1 VTAAPPESGPLS
13 GVRVVDLSRL
23 LPGAFA
29 TQMLAELGAEV
40 LKVEDPAGGDP
51 MRHLP
56 PLLDGRGIYDL
67 LLNRG
72 KKSVALDLK
81 NQADAGHLDRLV
93 ATADVVVESF
103 RPRTARRLG
112 VSAGQLRAR
121 YPRLVHCSI
130 TGYGQTGPYAERPGH
145 DLNYVALSGL
155 LSADRP
161 NPTELPRMFIADV
174 GGGAMT
180 SVIGILA
187 ALFGR
192 TRHGDGASLDIS
204 MHDAMLYW
212 VMLPAARDLVDGG
225 AQAEGDLP
233 TFGAH
238 ASYNVYRTSD
248 GLLVALGALERK
260 FWVAFCAGIGRPDL
274 AARHASDAEDQK
286 ALTGEMRALFAT
298 RTRDEWLSLMATH
311 DVCLTPVNSPG
322 EALRDPHAVSR
333 GVVQAASGMRVVRPP
348 FLTRVPSLSPS
359 PALGEH
365 TREVVDGLA
374 AARGSS

>member
-1 VTAAPPESGPLS
+1 MPAAPPESGPLA
-13 GVRVVDLSRL
+13 GIRVVDLSRL

-56 PLLDGRGIYDL
+56 PVLDGRGIYDL

-81 NQADAGHLDRLV
+81 EPADAEVLDRLV
-93 ATADVVVESF
+93 STADVVVESF

-112 VSAGQLRAR
+112 VDAAQLRAK

-130 TGYGQTGPYAERPGH
+130 TGYGQTGPYADRPGH

-155 LSADRP
+155 LAADRP
-161 NPTELPRMFIADV
+161 NPTELPHMFIADV

-187 ALFGR
+187 ALYGR
-192 TRHGDGASLDIS
+192 TRHGEGASLDIS

-225 AQAEGDLP
+225 AQAEGELP

-238 ASYNVYRTSD
+238 ASYNVYRTAD
-248 GLLVALGALERK
+248 GLLVALGALEQK

-274 AARHASDAEDQK
+274 AARHGTGESDQFDLIK
-286 ALTGEMRALFAT
+286 EMRALFAT
-298 RTRDEWLSLMATH
+298 RTRAEWLSLMATH
-311 DVCLTPVNSPG
+311 DVCLTPVNSPR
-322 EALRDPHAVSR
+322 EALRDPHVVAR
-333 GVVQAASGMRVVRPP
+333 RVVQPVSGMQVVRPP
-348 FLTRVPSLSPS
+348 FLTRIPDLSPPPS
-359 PALGEH
+359 VGQH
-365 TREVVDGLA
+365 TREVIAGLPDL
-374 AARGSS
+374 RG